1 MELAPCA
8 FAVWDTAAALHSA
21 RRALVADIVAQHVA
35 RDNLLTNPNVNNL
48 INLNTDAAWQDLEAT
63 VLAAYGVLRL
73 GPTAALKT
81 LAFSADVLTTLLS
94 LSMHLKHTSDSV
106 TNTVCQ
112 PSARIRLLICSAA
125 GRPPT
130 RCFSTSTT
138 ASWISKNVSAV
149 LPYHRRYHSAES

>member
-1 MELAPCA
+1 MELTPCA

-21 RRALVADIVAQHVA
+21 QRALVA
-35 RDNLLTNPNVNNL
+35 NNL

-63 VLAAYGVLRL
+63 VLAAYGVLRV
-73 GPTAALKT
+73 GPTAALRT
-81 LAFSADVLTTLLS
+81 LAFSADVLTALLS

-149 LPYHRRYHSAES
+149 QTYNRRYNSAES

>member
-1 MELAPCA
+1 MELTPCA
-8 FAVWDTAAALHSA
+8 FAVWDTAAALHT
-21 RRALVADIVAQHVA
+21 ALRKTKFND
-35 RDNLLTNPNVNNL
+35 LTNPN
-48 INLNTDAAWQDLEAT
+48 TDATWQELEAT
-63 VLAAYGVLRL
+63 VLAAYGVLRV

-81 LAFSADVLTTLLS
+81 LAFSADVLTTFLS
-94 LSMHLKHTSDSV
+94 LSMHLKHASDSV

-130 RCFSTSTT
+130 KCFSTSTT

-149 LPYHRRYHSAES
+149 QTYHRRYNSAESRLFT

>member
-21 RRALVADIVAQHVA
+21 RRD
-35 RDNLLTNPNVNNL
+35 L
-48 INLNTDAAWQDLEAT
+48 INLHTDAAWQDLEAT

-130 RCFSTSTT
+130 KCFSTSTT

-149 LPYHRRYHSAES
+149 QTYHRRYHSAESGLFT